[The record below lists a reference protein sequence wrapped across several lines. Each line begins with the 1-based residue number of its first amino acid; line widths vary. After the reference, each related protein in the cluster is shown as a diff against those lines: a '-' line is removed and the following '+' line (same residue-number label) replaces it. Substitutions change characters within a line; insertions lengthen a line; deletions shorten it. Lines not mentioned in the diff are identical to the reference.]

1 MVDNPIGNLIRE
13 AKIHQIPGMLE
24 VGKKKGNV
32 PLDDAIMDL
41 LNAGKISGDE
51 AFDKAINK
59 KRFRPYL
66 SREPNLGKSSGRV
79 RHALRLDRPSLFF

>member
-1 MVDNPIGNLIRE
+1 MRLGNSGGGQSDW
-13 AKIHQIPGMLE
+13 KPDPGGE
-24 VGKKKGNV
+24 DPPDSGHARVGKKKGNV

-66 SREPNLGKSSGRV
+66 SREPE
-79 RHALRLDRPSLFF
+79 PWEE